1 MAQLLESG
9 EIDALA
15 TPRPPVA
22 TVASTTTIRRLFADP
37 REEERRY
44 FRRHGFFPVMHVM
57 VLKADSVRKYPW
69 IPTALTE
76 AFKKAHE
83 ICRAY
88 YADPNWTTLA
98 WTRHL
103 FEEEQEVLDRDL
115 WPIGLAGN
123 RNNLELFLGYMMEQG
138 LLSKPLV
145 S

>member
-1 MAQLLESG
+1 M
-9 EIDALA
+9 
-15 TPRPPVA
+15 PRPCQSCPVWVGIVRPA
-22 TVASTTTIRRLFADP
+22 DLVSLLKSLCKGPWNPWIFTHRICLQNHHMHRRKKAVP
-37 REEERRY
+37 AKM
-44 FRRHGFFPVMHVM
+44 PAMHVM

-69 IPTALTE
+69 IPRALTE

-123 RNNLELFLGYMMEQG
+123 GNN
-138 LLSKPLV
+138 
-145 S
+145 